1 MTRSLLLLLCSPWL
15 FTGGLACGP
24 NSRGQGD
31 EGSGIVGPLD
41 TSEAGITA
49 FVREGRYRDWQAEPE
64 IHATR
69 APHQARVRVFF
80 NELAANSLRAGNAV
94 HPVGTILVKEMYAE
108 DGVTKKGH
116 AVEVKVAEGPGKD
129 TWLFYEGFTPEYTR
143 NYYGRG
149 HGACHGCHSAGT
161 DYVTTPLP

>member
-1 MTRSLLLLLCSPWL
+1 MRSLLSLSSSWLLVL
-15 FTGGLACGP
+15 GLACGP
-24 NSRGQGD
+24 NSNGQGD
-31 EGSGIVGPLD
+31 EGLGPIESLD

-49 FVREGRYRDWQAEPE
+49 FVREGRYRDWVAEPKV
-64 IHATR
+64 HATR

-80 NELAANSLRAGNAV
+80 NDTAVTSLRAGNAV
-94 HPVGTILVKEMYAE
+94 HPVGTILVKELFAE

-129 TWLFYEGFTPEYTR
+129 TWLFYEGFTPDYTR

-149 HGACHGCHSAGT
+149 HDTCHGCHAAGT